1 MLCGRLG
8 ALPSSREMGQ
18 DTAVSRVGVRGLALK
33 SGNNEVHMTGL
44 TGCRPPKSPKRGNQK
59 TEGEN
64 RMKKILALLLALT
77 MTFSL
82 VTVSAAAAET
92 TYSDTKGH
100 WAESSIDRWSDLGIV
115 QGNHGKFTPNGNLT
129 RGQMAAIMARLLK
142 LPAAESAGFSDVK
155 ENDWFADAVNRCAA
169 AGIILGTDGKA
180 MPNDPI
186 TREQVMAMLCRA
198 MGIEAGDAAV
208 LADYPDVAQ
217 VSAYAAGYIASMV
230 RMGIV
235 KGDKAG
241 NLNPKDYI
249 TRAEMVTILDRMIT
263 VYANEAGKTVDAKA
277 GSVVLVVAAN
287 VKIENAP
294 EGTIVVAGKD
304 ASGLTVND
312 KAVDAGKTYIV
323 PAEETPSTPS
333 TPSKPSEPTCEHDW
347 VEYDIRPI
355 GLLDTTG
362 DKPVVKIIEGEKKL
376 ICSKCKAEKDG
387 GPLTAKFYF
396 AVSSG
401 STVDMMVDSDYTAVF
416 TLPAEDDTVNTGSVT
431 LAALMRNVASL
442 GVDETRQHV
451 LTVNTD
457 LRNQE
462 VVLSTWLENCY
473 DFSGATINA
482 TIDGKACVYK
492 FSGLENG
499 VIFANPESVED
510 TRAAW
515 QALTAGVETTT
526 QATDDS
532 SVTIANGS
540 YLMMGTEMLEF
551 ESDEVGDLVLNDFSD
566 MAALN
571 KTIRSH
577 VKLSTCEN
585 QDDTIRIFLAAGTKL
600 AVGSSIAELKYGL
613 SIDIK
618 MDADE
623 LGVLTKTA
631 PLATLKNTKDT
642 TSMVKALVELFDDVI
657 GTVDASGTVNVTMNY
672 ARPQ

>member
-1 MLCGRLG
+1 
-8 ALPSSREMGQ
+8 
-18 DTAVSRVGVRGLALK
+18 
-33 SGNNEVHMTGL
+33 
-44 TGCRPPKSPKRGNQK
+44 
-59 TEGEN
+59 
-64 RMKKILALLLALT
+64 MKKILALLLALT

-115 QGNHGKFTPNGNLT
+115 QGNHGKFTPDGNLT

-155 ENDWFADAVNRCAA
+155 ENDWFADAVDRCAA

-198 MGIEAGDAAV
+198 MGIEAGDAAI

-241 NLNPKDYI
+241 NLNPKAYI

-323 PAEETPSTPS
+323 PAEETPGTPS
-333 TPSKPSEPTCEHDW
+333 TPSKPSEPTHEHSWVAGEITPASCE
-347 VEYDIRPI
+347 
-355 GLLDTTG
+355 L
-362 DKPVVKIIEGEKKL
+362 
-376 ICSKCKAEKDG
+376 KDG
-387 GPLTAKFYF
+387 KLVPHDRTQTFTCSCGETKTKTLSAVKFYF

-401 STVDMMVDSDYTAVF
+401 STVDMLVDSDYTAVF
-416 TLPAEDDTVNTGSVT
+416 TLPDKDATVNTESVT

-442 GVDETRQHV
+442 GVGETRQHV
-451 LTVNTD
+451 LTVNTNLGD
-457 LRNQE
+457 QE
-462 VVLSTWLENCY
+462 VVLSEWLKNCY
-473 DFSGATINA
+473 AFSSATINA
-482 TIDGKACVYK
+482 TIDGKACVYN
-492 FSGLENG
+492 FSALTDGK
-499 VIFANPESVED
+499 ITATTD
-510 TRAAW
+510 TAEARAAW

-540 YLMMGTEMLEF
+540 CLMMGTEMLEF
-551 ESDEVGDLVLNDFSD
+551 ESNEVGDLVLDNFSD

-571 KTIRSH
+571 ETIRSH
-577 VKLSTCEN
+577 VKLNTCKD
-585 QDDTIRIFLAAGTKL
+585 QGDTIHIFLAAGTKL

-623 LGVLTKTA
+623 LGALTDTA
-631 PLATLKNTKDT
+631 PLATLQKTKDT

>member
-1 MLCGRLG
+1 
-8 ALPSSREMGQ
+8 
-18 DTAVSRVGVRGLALK
+18 
-33 SGNNEVHMTGL
+33 
-44 TGCRPPKSPKRGNQK
+44 
-59 TEGEN
+59 
-64 RMKKILALLLALT
+64 MKKILALLLALT

-198 MGIEAGDAAV
+198 MGIEAGDAAI

-241 NLNPKDYI
+241 NLNPKAYI

-263 VYANEAGKTVDAKA
+263 VYANEADKTVDAKD

-347 VEYDIRPI
+347 VEYDIRPT

-416 TLPAEDDTVNTGSVT
+416 TLPDKDATVNTKSVT

-451 LTVNTD
+451 LTVNTNLGD
-457 LRNQE
+457 QK
-462 VVLSTWLENCY
+462 VVLSEWLENCY
-473 DFSGATINA
+473 AFSGATINA
-482 TIDGKACVYK
+482 TIDGKACVYN
-492 FSGLENG
+492 FSKLENG

-515 QALTAGVETTT
+515 QALTSHVTTGTQTPENSFVEI
-526 QATDDS
+526 S
-532 SVTIANGS
+532 NRS
-540 YLMMGTEMLEF
+540 YMMIGTEKLMF
-551 ESDEVGDLVLNDFSD
+551 EDGADNLVLDNFNNMS
-566 MAALN
+566 ALDE
-571 KTIRSH
+571 TIRGH
-577 VKLSTCEN
+577 VKLTDC
-585 QDDTIRIFLAAGTKL
+585 DDQAGRITVFLAAGTKL
-600 AVGSSIAELKYGL
+600 AVGGSVAALTDDCAIT
-613 SIDIK
+613 IDVNEDQLCGK
-618 MDADE
+618 LYNGDV
-623 LGVLTKTA
+623 G
-631 PLATLKNTKDT
+631 PLAQIKATNDAT
-642 TSMVKALVELFDDVI
+642 TMVKKLVELFDDVI
-657 GTVDASGTVNVTMNY
+657 GVVDSSNTVDVKMVFNAIS
-672 ARPQ
+672 Q